1 VEWNGKC
8 SIKYK
13 RYKNYFLGGRKK
25 VIDLKE
31 KIRNIPD
38 FPVKGIQFKDITTLL
53 KDKEAFKCSID
64 EITKHCSK
72 YQIDYIAGIEARGFI
87 IGAPVAYQLGIGFLP
102 VRKPE
107 KLPSE
112 VEKISYE
119 LEYGENILEIH
130 KDAIDRGD
138 KIMVVDDLLATGGT
152 TAAVFKLIEKLGGKV
167 IGASFIVELVFLN
180 PREKLEGYD
189 IFSLVQYS

>member
-1 VEWNGKC
+1 
-8 SIKYK
+8 
-13 RYKNYFLGGRKK
+13 

-64 EITKHCSK
+64 EIIKHCSK

-87 IGAPVAYQLGIGFLP
+87 IGAPVAYQLGVGFLP

-107 KLPSE
+107 KLPSK

-130 KDAIDRGD
+130 KDAIDSGD
-138 KIMVVDDLLATGGT
+138 KIMVIDDLLATGGT

-167 IGASFIVELVFLN
+167 MGASFIIELEFLN
-180 PREKLEGYD
+180 PREKLKGYD
-189 IFSLVQYS
+189 IFSLVQYN

>member
-1 VEWNGKC
+1 M
-8 SIKYK
+8 
-13 RYKNYFLGGRKK
+13 
-25 VIDLKE
+25 IDLKE

-64 EITKHCSK
+64 EITRHCSK

-119 LEYGENILEIH
+119 LEYGENTLEIH
-130 KDAIDRGD
+130 KDAIDKGD
-138 KIMVVDDLLATGGT
+138 KIMVIDDLLATGGT

-167 IGASFIVELVFLN
+167 IGASFIVELAFLN

-189 IFSLVQYS
+189 IFSLVQYN

>member
-1 VEWNGKC
+1 
-8 SIKYK
+8 
-13 RYKNYFLGGRKK
+13 

-38 FPVKGIQFKDITTLL
+38 FPVKGVQFKDITTLL
-53 KDKEAFKCSID
+53 KDKEAFKYSID
-64 EITKHCSK
+64 EITRNCNK

-107 KLPSE
+107 KLPGE

-130 KDAIDRGD
+130 KDAIDSGD

-152 TAAVFKLIEKLGGKV
+152 TAAVFKLINKLGGKV
-167 IGASFIVELVFLN
+167 IGASFIVELAFLN
-180 PREKLEGYD
+180 PRKKLEGYD
-189 IFSLVQYS
+189 IFSLVQYD

>member
-1 VEWNGKC
+1 M
-8 SIKYK
+8 
-13 RYKNYFLGGRKK
+13 
-25 VIDLKE
+25 IDLKE

-53 KDKEAFKCSID
+53 KDKEAFKYSID

-107 KLPSE
+107 KLPGE
-112 VEKISYE
+112 VEKVSYE
-119 LEYGENILEIH
+119 LEYGEGILEMH
-130 KDAIDRGD
+130 KDAVDSGD
-138 KIMVVDDLLATGGT
+138 KIMVIDDLLATGGT
-152 TAAVFKLIEKLGGKV
+152 TAAVFELIEKLGGKV
-167 IGASFIVELVFLN
+167 VGSSFIIELEFLN

-189 IFSLVQYS
+189 VFSLVQYS

>member
-1 VEWNGKC
+1 MEWNGKY

-13 RYKNYFLGGRKK
+13 RYKNYYLGGKK
-25 VIDLKE
+25 MIDLKE

-64 EITKHCSK
+64 EITRHCSK

-87 IGAPVAYQLGIGFLP
+87 IGAPVAYQLGVGFLP

-119 LEYGENILEIH
+119 LEYGENTLEIH

-138 KIMVVDDLLATGGT
+138 KVMVIDDLLATGGT

-167 IGASFIVELVFLN
+167 IGASFIIELAFLN
-180 PREKLEGYD
+180 PREELKGYD
-189 IFSLVQYS
+189 IFSLIQYS

>member
-1 VEWNGKC
+1 
-8 SIKYK
+8 
-13 RYKNYFLGGRKK
+13 

-53 KDKEAFKCSID
+53 KDREAFKYSID

-87 IGAPVAYQLGIGFLP
+87 IGAPVAYQLGVGFLP
-102 VRKPE
+102 IRKPE

-112 VEKISYE
+112 VERVSYQ
-119 LEYGENILEIH
+119 LEYGESILEMH
-130 KDAIDRGD
+130 KDAINNGD

-152 TAAVFKLIEKLGGKV
+152 TAAVFKLIKKLGGRV
-167 IGASFIVELVFLN
+167 IGASFVIELKFLN
-180 PREKLEGYD
+180 PRKKLEGYH
-189 IFSLVQYS
+189 IFSLVQYD

>member
-1 VEWNGKC
+1 
-8 SIKYK
+8 
-13 RYKNYFLGGRKK
+13 

-53 KDKEAFKCSID
+53 KDREAFKYSID

-87 IGAPVAYQLGIGFLP
+87 IGAPVAYQLGVGFLP
-102 VRKPE
+102 IRKPG

-112 VEKISYE
+112 VERVSYQ
-119 LEYGENILEIH
+119 LEYGESILEMH
-130 KDAIDRGD
+130 KDAINNGD
-138 KIMVVDDLLATGGT
+138 KVMVVDDLLATGGT

-167 IGASFIVELVFLN
+167 IGASFIIELKFLN
-180 PREKLEGYD
+180 PRKKLEGYH
-189 IFSLVQYS
+189 IFSLVQYD

>member
-1 VEWNGKC
+1 
-8 SIKYK
+8 
-13 RYKNYFLGGRKK
+13 

-102 VRKPE
+102 IRKPE
-107 KLPSE
+107 KLPSV
-112 VEKISYE
+112 VERVSYQ

-130 KDAIDRGD
+130 KDAINNG
-138 KIMVVDDLLATGGT
+138 DLLATGGT
-152 TAAVFKLIEKLGGKV
+152 TAAVFELIEKLGGKV
-167 IGASFIVELVFLN
+167 VGSSFIIELEFLN
-180 PREKLEGYD
+180 PREKLKGYD
-189 IFSLVQYS
+189 IFSLVQYN

>member
-1 VEWNGKC
+1 
-8 SIKYK
+8 
-13 RYKNYFLGGRKK
+13 

-53 KDKEAFKCSID
+53 KDREAFKYSID
-64 EITKHCSK
+64 EITRHCSK

-112 VEKISYE
+112 VEKI
-119 LEYGENILEIH
+119 
-130 KDAIDRGD
+130 
-138 KIMVVDDLLATGGT
+138 MVVDDLLATGGT

-167 IGASFIVELVFLN
+167 IGASFIVELAFLN
-180 PREKLEGYD
+180 PREKLVGYD
-189 IFSLVQYS
+189 IFSLVQYD

>member
-1 VEWNGKC
+1 VEWNGKY

-13 RYKNYFLGGRKK
+13 RYKNYYLGGKK
-25 VIDLKE
+25 KMIDLKE

-64 EITKHCSK
+64 EITRHCSK

-87 IGAPVAYQLGIGFLP
+87 IGAPVAYQLGVGFLP

-119 LEYGENILEIH
+119 LEYGENTLEIH

-138 KIMVVDDLLATGGT
+138 KVMVIDDLLATGGT
-152 TAAVFKLIEKLGGKV
+152 TAAVFKLIKKLGGKV
-167 IGASFIVELVFLN
+167 IGASFIIELAFLN
-180 PREKLEGYD
+180 PREELKGYD

>member
-1 VEWNGKC
+1 
-8 SIKYK
+8 
-13 RYKNYFLGGRKK
+13 

-53 KDKEAFKCSID
+53 KDREAFKYSID

-87 IGAPVAYQLGIGFLP
+87 IGAPVAYQLGVGFLP
-102 VRKPE
+102 IRKPE

-112 VEKISYE
+112 VERVSYQ
-119 LEYGENILEIH
+119 LEYGESILEMH
-130 KDAIDRGD
+130 KDAINNGD
-138 KIMVVDDLLATGGT
+138 KVMVVDDLLATGGT
-152 TAAVFKLIEKLGGKV
+152 TAAVFKLIKKLGGRV
-167 IGASFIVELVFLN
+167 IGASFIIELKFLN
-180 PREKLEGYD
+180 PRKKLEGYH
-189 IFSLVQYS
+189 IFSLVQYD

>member
-1 VEWNGKC
+1 
-8 SIKYK
+8 
-13 RYKNYFLGGRKK
+13 

-53 KDKEAFKCSID
+53 KDREAFKYSID

-87 IGAPVAYQLGIGFLP
+87 IGAPVAYQLGVGFLP
-102 VRKPE
+102 IRKPE

-112 VEKISYE
+112 VERVSYQ
-119 LEYGENILEIH
+119 LEYGESILEMH
-130 KDAIDRGD
+130 KDAINNGD
-138 KIMVVDDLLATGGT
+138 KVMVVDDLLATGGT
-152 TAAVFKLIEKLGGKV
+152 TAAVFKLIKKLGGRV
-167 IGASFIVELVFLN
+167 IGASFVIELKFLN
-180 PREKLEGYD
+180 PRKKLEGYH
-189 IFSLVQYS
+189 IFSLVQYD

>member
-167 IGASFIVELVFLN
+167 IGASFIIELVFLN

>member
-1 VEWNGKC
+1 
-8 SIKYK
+8 
-13 RYKNYFLGGRKK
+13 
-25 VIDLKE
+25 VIELKE

-64 EITKHCSK
+64 KITRHCKK

-87 IGAPVAYQLGIGFLP
+87 IGAPVAYQLGVGFLP
-102 VRKPE
+102 IRKPE

-112 VEKISYE
+112 VERISYE
-119 LEYGENILEIH
+119 LEYGKNVLEIH
-130 KDAIDRGD
+130 KDAIDSGD
-138 KIMVVDDLLATGGT
+138 KIMVIDDLLATGGT

-167 IGASFIVELVFLN
+167 IGASFIIELAFLN
-180 PREKLEGYD
+180 PREKLKGYD
-189 IFSLVQYS
+189 IFSLVQYD